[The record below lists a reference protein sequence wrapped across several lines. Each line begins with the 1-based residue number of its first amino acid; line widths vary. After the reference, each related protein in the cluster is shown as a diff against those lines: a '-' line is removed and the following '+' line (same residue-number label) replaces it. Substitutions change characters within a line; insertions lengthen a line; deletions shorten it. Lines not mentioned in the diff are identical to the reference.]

1 MSEHKLTEYRVW
13 DLPVRLFHWIN
24 FTSVILLI
32 FFGLMMLY
40 KKDLGI
46 TSLEAKI
53 ALKEIHIL
61 IGYVF
66 VLNLA
71 MRIIWG
77 FTGNRFARWR
87 NIFPGRGFRAT
98 LDNYLQSLKAG
109 RPQAYLGH
117 NPLGRLA
124 VSLIITLL
132 LVLAITGLVRAGTDV
147 YFPPFGNAV
156 LEYIAAPG
164 TDISQIQPY
173 QAAGTVSEKV
183 DNLKAFKKPFGSVHL
198 YSAWAL
204 MLLIVIH
211 ISAVVRME
219 IKEGG
224 SLISAMFS
232 GKKILSE
239 KPVDIDGD
247 SQRTSD

>member
-24 FTSVILLI
+24 FSNVILLI
-32 FFGLMMLY
+32 FFGLIMLY

-46 TSLEAKI
+46 TSLGFI
-53 ALKEIHIL
+53 A
-61 IGYVF
+61 
-66 VLNLA
+66 
-71 MRIIWG
+71 M
-77 FTGNRFARWR
+77 
-87 NIFPGRGFRAT
+87 
-98 LDNYLQSLKAG
+98 LDSYLQSLKAG
-109 RPQAYLGH
+109 RPQTYLGH

-156 LEYIAAPG
+156 LEYIAAPD

-173 QAAGTVSEKV
+173 QAAGTVTEKV

-204 MLLIVIH
+204 ILLIVIH
-211 ISAVVRME
+211 IIAVVRME
-219 IKEGG
+219 VKEGG

-239 KPVDIDGD
+239 KPVDTDGD